1 MKCANTRNT
10 KMDELKKTIK
20 LYEVIKLEHP
30 IDIKVRQ
37 FNLQTGRADTVID
50 VAVSFASK
58 LPCGDGPEEFLNG
71 QMVVVYGTK
80 KYSSGDQYT
89 GSANLKYTDSGEL
102 QKVIDAVRKGTSRP
116 DNIYFKSL
124 RGY

>member
-1 MKCANTRNT
+1 MKCANTRTT

-20 LYEVIKLEHP
+20 LYEVIKLEKP
-30 IDIKVRQ
+30 IGIKVRQ
-37 FNLQTGRADTVID
+37 FNLRTGQADTIINVE
-50 VAVSFASK
+50 VNFVSK
-58 LPCGDGPEEFLNG
+58 LPCGDGPEEFPNG

-89 GSANLKYTDSGEL
+89 GSANLKYTDSDEL

-116 DNIYFKSL
+116 DNRYFKTL